1 MFRVV
6 GWNFNNTR
14 CHLCGNFTKTDVV
27 VDLDKDYY
35 DSFDACLDCT
45 KNKVESDGIAQAFER
60 ALKNLVFLKCDDCM
74 KEWVL
79 NINDPSISDGCPK
92 CGSQDFKKL

>member
-45 KNKVESDGIAQAFER
+45 KNKVE
-60 ALKNLVFLKCDDCM
+60 
-74 KEWVL
+74 WVL